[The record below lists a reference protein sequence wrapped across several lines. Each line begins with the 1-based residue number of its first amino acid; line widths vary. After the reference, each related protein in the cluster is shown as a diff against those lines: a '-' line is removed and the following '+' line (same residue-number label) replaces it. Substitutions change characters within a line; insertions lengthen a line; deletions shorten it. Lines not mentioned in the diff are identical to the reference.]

1 MILERVCRRSSMGGR
16 VEVEVDGGSLF
27 GADVSSFYPNV
38 SSFRPDVSTFRA
50 HVSSLRP
57 NVFSPG

>member
-1 MILERVCRRSSMGGR
+1 MGGR

-27 GADVSSFYPNV
+27 GADVSSIRGDVSSFSPNV
-38 SSFRPDVSTFRA
+38 STLEAR
-50 HVSSLRP
+50 VSSLRP